1 MALWIDPAGRE
12 PSVPALR
19 VIGLG
24 MTVVLVAVG
33 SLLGFWS
40 TGGFADR
47 PHLILVTDRVG
58 DGLAVGADV
67 KYRGYRIGSVDS
79 IEVQRD
85 GGQRV
90 DLAIDPGQFGG
101 VTVDVVPAY
110 FAPNMFAG
118 TGVEL
123 VPTGHNP
130 RPVRD
135 GQELRVAGSSTSLGT
150 LTSVLGR
157 AGRLTSTLG
166 DPAVYGSVDT
176 LLRYS
181 APGVHAIGDVM
192 PLLRQIVAD
201 QRMTLTEAMS
211 DLTAKLDA
219 IGPAVLPALRV
230 VDGALDHAAYLDQPN
245 GLRDVRGA
253 VDGLSKRLVVPLGDI
268 LGRNQKPL
276 LALINLGLDL
286 GVPVVMSLGTAPQ
299 AYAKLTSLIR
309 ATGDA
314 FAVQDDSKVR
324 LLVEVLLADAPQITT
339 PLLSTT
345 VRGGRR

>member
-1 MALWIDPAGRE
+1 M
-12 PSVPALR
+12 
-19 VIGLG
+19 IGLG
-24 MTVVLVAVG
+24 MTVVLIAVG
-33 SLLGFWS
+33 VLLGVSS
-40 TGGFADR
+40 TDGFADKS
-47 PHLILVTDRVG
+47 HLTLVTDRVG

-67 KYRGYRIGSVDS
+67 KYRGYRIGTVDS
-79 IEVQRD
+79 IDVESD

-123 VPTGHNP
+123 VPTGHDP
-130 RPVRD
+130 RPVYD
-135 GQELRVAGSSTSLGT
+135 GQEIRVDGGSTSLGT

-157 AGRLTSTLG
+157 AGRLTATLG
-166 DPAVYGSVDT
+166 DPEVYRAVDT

-181 APGVHAIGDVM
+181 APGIHAIGDVM
-192 PLLRQIVAD
+192 PLLRQIMAD
-201 QRMTLTEAMS
+201 QRMTITEAMS

-230 VDGALDHAAYLDQPN
+230 VDGALDHTEYLDQPN
-245 GLRDVRGA
+245 GLRDVRDA
-253 VDGLSKRLVVPLGDI
+253 VDGLSKRLVVPLGNI

-286 GVPVVMSLGTAPQ
+286 GVPVVMSLGTIPQ

-314 FAVQDDSKVR
+314 FVVQDDSKVR
-324 LLVEVLLADAPQITT
+324 LLVDVLLEKAPQIAT

-345 VRGGRR
+345 PRGGRR

>member
-1 MALWIDPAGRE
+1 
-12 PSVPALR
+12 
-19 VIGLG
+19 
-24 MTVVLVAVG
+24 MTAVLVAVG
-33 SLLGFWS
+33 TMLGFWS
-40 TGGFADR
+40 TGDFTDKS
-47 PHLILVTDRVG
+47 HLTLVTDRVG
-58 DGLAVGADV
+58 DGLVVGADV
-67 KYRGYRIGSVDS
+67 KYRGYRIGAVDS
-79 IEVQRD
+79 IEVQHD

-90 DLAIDPGQFGG
+90 DLAIDPEQFGG

-110 FAPNMFAG
+110 VAPNMFAG

-123 VPTGHNP
+123 IPTGRDP
-130 RPVRD
+130 RPVHD
-135 GQELRVAGSSTSLGT
+135 GQELRVAGGSTSLGT

-166 DPAVYGSVDT
+166 DPEVYRSVDT

-201 QRMTLTEAMS
+201 QRMTVTEAMS

-230 VDGALDHAAYLDQPN
+230 VDGALDHTEYLDQPS
-245 GLRDVRGA
+245 GLRDVRDA
-253 VDGLSKRLVVPLGDI
+253 VDGLSKRLVVPLGNI
-268 LGRNQKPL
+268 LGRNQTPL

-286 GVPVVMSLGTAPQ
+286 GVPVVMSLGTIPR
-299 AYAKLTSLIR
+299 AYTKLTSLIR

-324 LLVEVLLADAPQITT
+324 LLVDVLLAKAPQIST
-339 PLLSTT
+339 PLLSATP
-345 VRGGRR
+345 RGGRR